1 MSQPARVPFRWD
13 VSRREQL
20 GRLVEGEPAEH
31 YRGFV
36 DDLRRCCTRLVA
48 LGGDSLLVFVGRSPE
63 SIFDYLSGL
72 LAATSWSERLVL
84 LNLSMRT
91 TSAAD
96 VARERPH
103 ALAALREQFRALGLG
118 PAEIAAS
125 PRPVAFL
132 DLVWQGSTF
141 GHLHGLLMDW
151 ARDDGVDL
159 HAVRRRIR
167 FVGITER
174 LKNSPNTWRW
184 YQRVEWR
191 GDYPPGALRSV
202 SIPWHLWTYLGDS
215 QKKVSPSNAPDRWGT
230 DEMLSPP
237 RDPDHLAAL
246 RLALHLY
253 ERGRERAERDAFAA
267 GLAAQPEMRHRW
279 LRQLVLELRGG

>member
-1 MSQPARVPFRWD
+1 MSPVGIPFRWD

-20 GRLVEGEPAEH
+20 GRLAEGDPAEH

-48 LGGDSLLVFVGRSPE
+48 LSGDSLLVFVGRSPE

-72 LAATSWSERLVL
+72 LASTSWSDRLVL
-84 LNLSMRT
+84 LNLSIRHM
-91 TSAAD
+91 SATE
-96 VARERPH
+96 VVLERPH
-103 ALAALREQFRALGLG
+103 AITALREQFRQLRLG
-118 PAEIAAS
+118 PAEIASS
-125 PRPVAFL
+125 PRPVAFV
-132 DLVWQGSTF
+132 DLVWKGSTF
-141 GHLHGLLMDW
+141 GHLQELLMDW
-151 ARDDGVDL
+151 ARDEGVDL

-167 FVGITER
+167 FIGITER
-174 LKNSPNTWRW
+174 QKNSPNAWRW
-184 YQRVEWR
+184 YQRVGWR

-215 QKKVSPSNAPDRWGT
+215 QKKVSRSNAPDRWGT
-230 DEMLSPP
+230 DEMLAPP
-237 RDPDHLAAL
+237 REPEHLEAL

-253 ERGRERAERDAFAA
+253 ERGRERAERAAFAA
-267 GLAAQPEMRHRW
+267 ELAAQPEMRYRW